1 MVSLF
6 FSLYAGTECAQ
17 VAQPSHFLLAVIL
30 LVRLLYYD
38 FEGGNLIP
46 LLAIGGAV
54 FTFFLIFCS
63 STFPR

>member
-1 MVSLF
+1 MNHIMVSLF

-38 FEGGNLIP
+38 FEG
-46 LLAIGGAV
+46 AI
-54 FTFFLIFCS
+54 
-63 STFPR
+63 